1 MVAKVAQVRFFSKH
15 FGFHLSVFPPVL
27 THLRIIRP
35 HYQGTQSHPAQSE
48 TSLST
53 FITVLQLNF
62 VLFVN
67 IVRVLLL
74 KLRAS
79 VCDETRTYR

>member
-1 MVAKVAQVRFFSKH
+1 MTVNPVALKCKMFKPQSQ
-15 FGFHLSVFPPVL
+15 
-27 THLRIIRP
+27 II
-35 HYQGTQSHPAQSE
+35 
-48 TSLST
+48 LST
-53 FITVLQLNF
+53 VVFVLQLNF

-79 VCDETRTYR
+79 VCDETRTYRWGLSDSVQLHWHT